1 MKIKL
6 SNIFAEFFLGW
17 RNKRLMVKFSSDF
30 FIRNYSWYIDEWKIQ
45 AIVNLILAVD
55 KNFPN
60 WEAELK
66 TITLEYEKMN
76 KISKISTLRLNIIL
90 SEKMKS
96 LGIPYIIE
104 NEPTKVVLKIKMKY
118 KRMLTINFS
127 HKFSNERIETLLNFV
142 DTLPQFIEN
151 AGNSIS
157 ISGYGNNIKWINKP

>member
-1 MKIKL
+1 M
-6 SNIFAEFFLGW
+6 
-17 RNKRLMVKFSSDF
+17 
-30 FIRNYSWYIDEWKIQ
+30 
-45 AIVNLILAVD
+45 D

-66 TITLEYEKMN
+66 TIALEYEKMN
-76 KISKISTLRLNIIL
+76 KISKINTLRLNIIL